1 MNKLTTVML
10 AGAAIAGGGTAAG
23 VLRLVAGV
31 AVDGLR
37 GAPIAPDDPDPAL
50 ATPLAAPY
58 RTHVHTADGAELNV
72 LTYPANDPGD
82 SSDVVVFVHGWACN
96 TTYWN
101 PQVNHLLGKRTLIA
115 YDQRGHGESRLG
127 RARPTPRVLAQ
138 DLEAVLAAAVPLGRR
153 VVLVGHSLGGITI
166 QAWADQHAGEVNE
179 RVSAVIL
186 QSTAAVDILGRH
198 RLFGEH
204 VPAYL
209 KPFEHLTGILFVS
222 TPLLLPDTTAGPRI
236 TRHIAMADSA
246 RGAQVAFVDQMLRA
260 CSPLARGLLG
270 SGMVG
275 FDVRTGTTALTVPTT
290 VIVGAADR
298 LLPPVH
304 SREIAGLL
312 EEVGALHRH
321 VVLDDIGHMLSIEAA
336 AQFNEVLDEVIGL
349 GERKAQVK
357 AAKKATAGSADA
369 PTIGS

>member
-1 MNKLTTVML
+1 
-10 AGAAIAGGGTAAG
+10 
-23 VLRLVAGV
+23 
-31 AVDGLR
+31 
-37 GAPIAPDDPDPAL
+37 
-50 ATPLAAPY
+50 
-58 RTHVHTADGAELNV
+58 
-72 LTYPANDPGD
+72 
-82 SSDVVVFVHGWACN
+82 
-96 TTYWN
+96 
-101 PQVNHLLGKRTLIA
+101 
-115 YDQRGHGESRLG
+115 
-127 RARPTPRVLAQ
+127 
-138 DLEAVLAAAVPLGRR
+138 
-153 VVLVGHSLGGITI
+153 
-166 QAWADQHAGEVNE
+166 
-179 RVSAVIL
+179 
-186 QSTAAVDILGRH
+186 
-198 RLFGEH
+198 
-204 VPAYL
+204 
-209 KPFEHLTGILFVS
+209 
-222 TPLLLPDTTAGPRI
+222 
-236 TRHIAMADSA
+236 MADSA
-246 RGAQVAFVDQMLRA
+246 RGAQVTFVDQMLRA

-270 SGMVG
+270 SRTVG